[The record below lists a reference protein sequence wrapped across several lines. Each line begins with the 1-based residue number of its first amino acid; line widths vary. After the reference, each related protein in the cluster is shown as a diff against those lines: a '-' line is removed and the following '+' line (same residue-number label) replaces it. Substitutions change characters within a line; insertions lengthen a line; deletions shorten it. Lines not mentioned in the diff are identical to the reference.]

1 MPKKKG
7 KEEQT
12 LEEKL
17 KMAIIPK
24 EEEPY
29 KVPDNWLWTNWGEIA
44 DITSSRR
51 VLQKDWQKEGIPF
64 YRTREIVALAK
75 NQLFSNE
82 LFISQEHYDKL
93 AKEYQMPKVGDL
105 MVTGIG
111 TIGICYLVKEN
122 DCFYYKDASVLCV
135 SKKGNISSEYL
146 KYLMSSNFMVEQ
158 IKKNSA
164 GTTVD
169 SLTISK
175 YKTYKLP
182 LPPIEEQKRIVN
194 KLDYFF
200 DKIQKVKEI
209 IEEIK
214 EKNEA
219 RKESILS
226 KAFTGELTAKWRA
239 DNIHSAKELLNKIND
254 EKLVNW
260 EQECQK
266 AEAEGR
272 KKPTKPK
279 LKSIDEMIVPNDEIP
294 YEIPNNWVW
303 TRLGEISKFKNGY
316 AFKST
321 EFVNEG
327 IPLIRMGNLYKNK
340 LDLSRNPAFVPYNID
355 KEIVEKYSVKN
366 EDILLTLTGTKYKRD
381 YGYAIL
387 VENLEETVLLNQRI
401 LSINFNEEIKKYGY
415 FYLKSNTFRDKF
427 FSFETGGVNQGNV
440 SSNAVASIY
449 FPLPPIEEQKEIVR
463 ILDNIFE
470 KENLINELIS
480 LEDKIQA
487 LEKSILSKAFRGEL
501 GTNSKDD
508 IEAMELLKEILQK

>member
-12 LEEKL
+12 LDEKL
-17 KMAIIPK
+17 KMAIVPK

-29 KVPDNWLWTNWGEIA
+29 RVPDNWVWTRLE
-44 DITSSRR
+44 DISYNFQVGLVKSALEQSEDKEYKYLKMNNITNDGKLTLDQLVCVDATLEEYEKFKLKKGDFLFNTRNSYEL
-51 VLQKDWQKEGIPF
+51 VGKNTVFDLEGDYLYNNNILKINFYEGINSKVISYYLNSPMG
-64 YRTREIVALAK
+64 RDRLTEIK
-75 NQLFSNE
+75 S
-82 LFISQEHYDKL
+82 
-93 AKEYQMPKVGDL
+93 
-105 MVTGIG
+105 
-111 TIGICYLVKEN
+111 
-122 DCFYYKDASVLCV
+122 
-135 SKKGNISSEYL
+135 
-146 KYLMSSNFMVEQ
+146 
-158 IKKNSA
+158 
-164 GTTVD
+164 GTTNVSAIYAKD
-169 SLTISK
+169 LKKIMIA
-175 YKTYKLP
+175 
-182 LPPIEEQKRIVN
+182 LPPIDEQKRIVN

-209 IEEIK
+209 IEEVK

-239 DNIHSAKELLNKIND
+239 DNIHSAKELLNKISD

-303 TRLGEISKFKNGY
+303 TTLGDISEVNPKKVSLSYDDEEQISFVPMKAVSEITGKIEDLEFERYGKLKKGYTQFIEEDVLFAKITPCMENGKCAIAKNLKDKVGY
-316 AFKST
+316 GTT
-321 EFVNEG
+321 EFHV
-327 IPLIRMGNLYKNK
+327 LRTNK
-340 LDLSRNPAFVPYNID
+340 YFDNRFLFNFLRQESFRKDAQYHMTGSVGFRRVPT
-355 KEIVEKYSVKN
+355 E
-366 EDILLTLTGTKYKRD
+366 
-381 YGYAIL
+381 
-387 VENLEETVLLNQRI
+387 
-401 LSINFNEEIKKYGY
+401 
-415 FYLKSNTFRDKF
+415 YLKEF
-427 FSFETGGVNQGNV
+427 
-440 SSNAVASIY
+440 I

-463 ILDNIFE
+463 ILDNIFT

-487 LEKSILSKAFRGEL
+487 LEKSILDKAFRGEL

-508 IEAMELLKEILQK
+508 IEAMELLKEIL